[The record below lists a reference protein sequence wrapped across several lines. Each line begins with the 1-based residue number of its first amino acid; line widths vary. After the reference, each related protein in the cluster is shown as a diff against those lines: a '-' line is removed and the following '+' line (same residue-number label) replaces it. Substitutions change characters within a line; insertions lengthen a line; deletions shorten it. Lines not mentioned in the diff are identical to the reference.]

1 MHFHIQSDI
10 IYILRG
16 GSKVMYTSWLVTF
29 VCVQGTVSREQQYTH
44 LVPGTE
50 VTTYTGY
57 QFTHLMAYRLLSIPT
72 PPDECVKQSKI
83 NNHHSCLTNIIHV
96 YHTGVSIVVMSVLII
111 YIHSLF

>member
-1 MHFHIQSDI
+1 
-10 IYILRG
+10 
-16 GSKVMYTSWLVTF
+16 MYTSWLVTF

-83 NNHHSCLTNIIHV
+83 NNHHSCLTNITRV
-96 YHTGVSIVVMSVLII
+96 YHARVSIVVM
-111 YIHSLF
+111 